1 MYLKYSFVYV
11 LVYHLVILLH
21 VYLEGKKK
29 SGDTKIAGCDNGIIM
44 SPSPKTKNKNKINV
58 SNKLKYN
65 LYI

>member
-1 MYLKYSFVYV
+1 MFIWK
-11 LVYHLVILLH
+11 
-21 VYLEGKKK
+21 EKKKK